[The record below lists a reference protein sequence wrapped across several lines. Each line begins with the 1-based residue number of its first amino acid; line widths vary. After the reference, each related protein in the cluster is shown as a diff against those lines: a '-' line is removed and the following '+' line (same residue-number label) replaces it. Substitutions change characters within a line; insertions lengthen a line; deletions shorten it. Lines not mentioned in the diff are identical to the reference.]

1 MKILYSWLMDF
12 IDADLSAQEVAEKFI
27 RIGFAVED
35 IQKTGASFKGV
46 VTGEILEIEKH
57 PNADRLSLCQVNV
70 GDDNF
75 KVVCGAQNIEVGQ
88 KITFAPVGAELG
100 GEKLKKAK
108 IRGVESSGM
117 ICSVKELGVEGPC
130 NGGILVLPK
139 GTPVGI
145 DAKTL
150 FEKED
155 FILDFEILPNQ
166 SYGLSHM
173 ALARELCS
181 FYNLPFKPL
190 KTNEFKAAEGKAV
203 SIEIENAEDCSRYS
217 AIVLKNVQ
225 AVETPDW
232 IKSRLKA
239 MDTNPKNNLLI
250 DVSNYVMFEMG
261 QPTHCFDLDKLSGGI
276 KIRFSKKGEILKT
289 LDDQDLKLSE
299 NFLVIADSEKPLALA
314 GIIGGSET
322 AVSSGTKNILI
333 ESACFKPSLIKKT
346 SRLTN
351 IKTESSYRFE
361 RGADIE
367 ITLESARRI
376 AQIIMNACPKASIE
390 NIGDAYPV
398 KYQPKVIEVDSG
410 KINSILGTD
419 LSDADIFNSLKAV
432 QPNIQDDKP
441 WKFQVPSF
449 RRDMEGVCDVAEETG
464 RFVGY
469 DIIPSKSEMRM
480 MKASATSSSLLV
492 ADLQN
497 KFSNLGFSEVYNYD
511 FISLKEIKNCLLK
524 EDVCVEIKNPLSLEY
539 QFLRTSLITGLIKT
553 LKYNLN
559 RQMESISIFEVGN
572 IYTKEEKGHKE
583 ETRFAGL
590 MHGITGE
597 RFWKNS
603 GENADFY
610 HLKGVLSH
618 VFKDFDNLKFVKAK
632 NVPSFMHSGNSL
644 EILLRGKSIGF
655 MGQLNPK
662 TSKSNGFKNNSIW
675 YFEFSLSSLISLHKK
690 DFHLNIKQMRSVSE
704 FPIMWR
710 DLSIILDKNREWAD
724 IEKAVSKIPNLV
736 KVELTDVYKGKNI
749 GENLKSMTIRFTFS
763 SMEKTLTDE
772 EVSSYMSEILGKFK
786 KAFDAKLRD

>member
-1 MKILYSWLMDF
+1 
-12 IDADLSAQEVAEKFI
+12 AEKFI
-27 RIGFAVED
+27 RIGFVVED

-250 DVSNYVMFEMG
+250 DVSNYVMFEIG
-261 QPTHCFDLDKLSGGI
+261 QPTHCFDLDKLSGQKI
-276 KIRFSKKGEILKT
+276 KVGCSKEGETLKT
-289 LDDQDLKLSE
+289 LDNRDLKLSE
-299 NFLVIADSEKPLALA
+299 NFLVIADNEKPIALA
-314 GIIGGSET
+314 GIIGGSAT
-322 AVSSGTKNILI
+322 AVSRDTKNILI
-333 ESACFKPSLIKKT
+333 ESACFEPSLIKKT
-346 SRLTN
+346 SRLTG

-367 ITLESARRI
+367 ITLQGAKRI
-376 AQIIMNACPKASIE
+376 AQIITDACPKAAVEVI
-390 NIGDAYPV
+390 NDAYPAG
-398 KYQPKVIEVDSG
+398 YRPKVIEVRPDR
-410 KINSILGTD
+410 INAILGTD

-432 QPNIQDDKP
+432 QPNLKDSKP
-441 WKFQVPSF
+441 WQFQVPSY
-449 RRDMEGVCDVAEETG
+449 RRDIQDVCDAAEETG
-464 RFVGY
+464 RFMGY
-469 DIIPSKSEMRM
+469 DIIPSKSEMKM
-480 MKASATSSSLLV
+480 MKASVTSSFMLV
-492 ADLQN
+492 SDLQN

-511 FISLKEIKNCLLK
+511 FISSKEIKNCSLK
-524 EDVCVEIKNPLSLEY
+524 EDDCVDIKNPLSLEY
-539 QFLRTSLITGLIKT
+539 QFLRTSLVCGLLKT
-553 LKYNLN
+553 L
-559 RQMESISIFEVGN
+559 
-572 IYTKEEKGHKE
+572 
-583 ETRFAGL
+583 
-590 MHGITGE
+590 
-597 RFWKNS
+597 
-603 GENADFY
+603 
-610 HLKGVLSH
+610 
-618 VFKDFDNLKFVKAK
+618 
-632 NVPSFMHSGNSL
+632 
-644 EILLRGKSIGF
+644 
-655 MGQLNPK
+655 
-662 TSKSNGFKNNSIW
+662 
-675 YFEFSLSSLISLHKK
+675 
-690 DFHLNIKQMRSVSE
+690 
-704 FPIMWR
+704 
-710 DLSIILDKNREWAD
+710 
-724 IEKAVSKIPNLV
+724 
-736 KVELTDVYKGKNI
+736 
-749 GENLKSMTIRFTFS
+749 
-763 SMEKTLTDE
+763 
-772 EVSSYMSEILGKFK
+772 
-786 KAFDAKLRD
+786 